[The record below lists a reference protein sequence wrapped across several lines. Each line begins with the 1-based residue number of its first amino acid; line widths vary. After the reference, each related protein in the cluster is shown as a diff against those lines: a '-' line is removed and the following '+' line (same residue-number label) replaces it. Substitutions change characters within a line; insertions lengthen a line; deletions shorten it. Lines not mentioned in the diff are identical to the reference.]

1 MFKHLPFNQKF
12 LQNSFALNTAEIF
25 NKFEK
30 ILSFLTV
37 SSLFVAGTGF
47 FQTFAGFILFE
58 TEPCAYV
65 CISVFLMTFSVYS
78 LNKLTDMDEDA
89 INTPERLKFL
99 KGRKKLVLYY
109 SLGAYAISAL
119 LAVSENL
126 AALPIV
132 FIPIMANAVYGSRLL
147 PGLPRLKDI
156 PVMKN
161 VVVALSWSLVCTLMP
176 ALHSGEAPSANMIAM
191 VLYFMI
197 ARVFIN
203 TVIFDIRDVEGDRQ
217 NKVMTIPVLL
227 GTKNTTLLLLTVN
240 STLVPLLF
248 FAINNLLAQIM
259 VLYGYIFILYFRKR
273 RNPLALDLFVDG
285 EWMIACL
292 LFFIIQRCG

>member
-1 MFKHLPFNQKF
+1 MFEHSQFYGKRLPDTAV
-12 LQNSFALNTAEIF
+12 LSTTEALN
-25 NKFEK
+25 KFK
-30 ILSFLTV
+30 KVLSFLTV

-47 FQTFAGFILFE
+47 FQTFAGFVLMGI
-58 TEPCAYV
+58 EPHAYV

-78 LNKLTDMDEDA
+78 LNKLTDIDEDA
-89 INTPERLKFL
+89 INTPDRLKFL
-99 KGRKKLVLYY
+99 QGRKKLVLYY
-109 SLGAYAISAL
+109 SLCAYAVSAL
-119 LAVSENL
+119 LAVIGNL
-126 AALPIV
+126 SALPVV
-132 FIPIMANAVYGSRLL
+132 FIPIMANAVYSSRLI
-147 PGLPRLKDI
+147 PGTPRLKDI

-176 ALHSGEAPSANMIAM
+176 ALHAGETPTANMIAP

-203 TVIFDIRDVEGDRQ
+203 TVTFDIRDVEGDRQ
-217 NKVMTIPVLL
+217 NKVITIPVLL
-227 GTKNTTLLLLTVN
+227 GTKNTALLLLTVN
-240 STLVPLLF
+240 STLIPLLF
-248 FAINNLLAQIM
+248 SAGNHLLAQIM

-292 LFFIIQRCG
+292 LFLIIQRLG